1 MSPQFVLQADG
12 LCKKFPDK
20 GKEFVAVDHVS
31 FGLEKGEILG
41 FLGPNGAGKTTT
53 IQILLGILKP
63 TSGAV
68 SYFGLPFEKNR
79 EKILE
84 RINFSSTYTNLPWRL
99 SVHEVLT
106 YMMLL
111 YDIPNR
117 RKRLREVLEAFRLLP
132 HEHKEI
138 SSLSAGQTTRLNLA
152 KAFMNNPEVLLL
164 DEPTA
169 SLDPETANY
178 IRKFILREQESRQLS
193 IVFTSHN
200 MAEVEEIC
208 DRVIIINHGKIIAED
223 TPSNLPKKIKFSEL
237 NLVMVDG
244 LKRTVELCTIL
255 KLKNTV
261 NERSIT
267 IRIEESRIAEFLN
280 ALAGRKIQYDQ
291 ISIKKPDLE
300 EFFLEVIKE
309 KT

>member
-1 MSPQFVLQADG
+1 MSPQFVLQAEG

-20 GKEFVAVDHVS
+20 GKEFVAVDNVS
-31 FGLEKGEILG
+31 FNLKKGEILG

-53 IQILLGILKP
+53 IQMLLGILKP
-63 TSGAV
+63 TSGTV
-68 SYFGLPFEKNR
+68 SYFGLPFEQHR

-99 SVHEVLT
+99 SPHEVLT

-111 YDIPNR
+111 YDIPDR
-117 RKRLREVLEAFRLLP
+117 KKRLKEVLTSFRLEEF
-132 HEHKEI
+132 EHKEI

-169 SLDPETANY
+169 SLDPETADY
-178 IRKFILREQESRQLS
+178 IRKFILKEQESRQLS

-208 DRVIIINHGKIIAED
+208 DRVIIINNGKIIAED
-223 TPSNLPKKIKFSEL
+223 TPANLPKKIKFSEL

-244 LKRTVELCTIL
+244 LKRTVELCRNM
-255 KLKNTV
+255 KLETSV
-261 NERSIT
+261 NERSIN
-267 IRIEESRIAEFLN
+267 IRIEENRIAEFLN
-280 ALAGRKIQYDQ
+280 ALAGKNIQYDQ

-300 EFFLEVIKE
+300 EFFLEIIKE
-309 KT
+309 KK